1 MTPAHFKLP
10 LQHAGTLLLT
20 ATPPPQATGAS
31 DLPEPHRP
39 PTDAFPPSLLQK
51 CPPGRGRPSAPT
63 EGVRRAGRPASGS
76 EALGSA
82 PSGPGFHLVLSQAG
96 PPSVPQAVLKPT
108 VQPDSHKGNS
118 VWLHNTQFYFPLQV
132 QSTTKLVTF
141 I

>member
-1 MTPAHFKLP
+1 MHFL
-10 LQHAGTLLLT
+10 
-20 ATPPPQATGAS
+20 
-31 DLPEPHRP
+31 
-39 PTDAFPPSLLQK
+39 PPS
-51 CPPGRGRPSAPT
+51 PEAPSGQGQA
-63 EGVRRAGRPASGS
+63 VPASGS

-82 PSGPGFHLVLSQAG
+82 ASGPVFHLVLSQAG